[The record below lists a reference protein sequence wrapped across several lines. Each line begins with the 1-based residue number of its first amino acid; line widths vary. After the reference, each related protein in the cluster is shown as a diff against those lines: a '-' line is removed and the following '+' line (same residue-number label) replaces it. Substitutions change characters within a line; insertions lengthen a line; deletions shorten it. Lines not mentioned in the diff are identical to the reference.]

1 MSMQRGHQH
10 QPDHEHEQEIS
21 YAILEQAAEW
31 FAVLRSGRVAD
42 AERQRWQDWL
52 AADASHR
59 QAWARVEAISDGVAV
74 ARVAPQAAG
83 AALHA
88 ASEVRQ
94 RRTLLKAMALAAV
107 TVGVGWQVAR
117 QESVR
122 NLVAGLAAAHRT
134 GTGETRQVVLA
145 DGTRLWLD
153 TGTVVDEQYNAG
165 QRLLVLHQGVI
176 LVQTHADTVHPA
188 RPFIVY
194 SRQGA
199 MRALGT
205 SFVVRQVDDGQTEL
219 AVSQGRVEITAFEG
233 PSRVITAGGQTSF
246 TRHAIAATA
255 AIEPA
260 RDAWTQGMLI
270 AQDMPLAQFLAELSR
285 YRSGHLGCDPA
296 LANLRV
302 VGAFPLGDTGQA
314 LAMLEAALP
323 VRVSY
328 TLPWWV
334 TVSAK

>member
-1 MSMQRGHQH
+1 MSMQRR
-10 QPDHEHEQEIS
+10 HEHEQELEIR
-21 YAILEQAAEW
+21 YATLEQAAEW
-31 FAVLRSGRVAD
+31 FAILRSSRVTD
-42 AERQRWQDWL
+42 DERQRWQDWL
-52 AADASHR
+52 AADPDHR
-59 QAWARVEAISDGVAV
+59 QAWARVEAISDGVAIV
-74 ARVAPQAAG
+74 RVMPQAAG

-94 RRTLLKAMALAAV
+94 RRTLLKTMVLAAV

-122 NLVAGLAAAHRT
+122 DLVAGLAAAHRT
-134 GTGETRQVVLA
+134 GTGETRQVELA

-153 TGTVVDEQYNAG
+153 TGTVVGVKYDAG

-176 LVQTHADTVHPA
+176 LVDTHADIVHPA
-188 RPFIVY
+188 RPFIVN

-205 SFVVRQVDDGQTEL
+205 RFVVRQLDDGETEL
-219 AVSQGRVEITAFEG
+219 AVSQGRVEITVFEG
-233 PSRVITAGGQTSF
+233 PSRVIAAGGQTCF
-246 TRHAIAATA
+246 TRHVIAATE

-260 RDAWTQGMLI
+260 RDAWTEGMLI
-270 AQDMPLAQFLAELSR
+270 AQDMPLVQFLAQLSR

-296 LANLRV
+296 LAKLRV
-302 VGAFPLGDTGQA
+302 VGAFPLGDTDQA

-323 VRVSY
+323 VRVTY